1 MAKKKIR
8 RSETAYRRK
17 MLLIW
22 IVSLFFLALLVLLD
36 VVIVYNQMHPVNRAL
51 TEEVD
56 YSKIHF
62 EGLAIGEEASP
73 EILAHPIIDSN
84 YNYSWNNISIFVDAD
99 NVITRL
105 GFYTTEPAAN
115 DLSSVGASIENTAID
130 YRDYPLLTI
139 SDFVNYFGYTKIT
152 NFDHYKYLTYQDD
165 NYVVDV
171 TLYDRKIYNIELS
184 KK

>member
-17 MLLIW
+17 LLLVW

-36 VVIVYNQMHPVNRAL
+36 VIIVYNQMHPVNRAL
-51 TEEVD
+51 SEPVD

-62 EGLAIGEEASP
+62 EGLAVGKEASP
-73 EILAHPIIDSN
+73 EILEHPIVDSN
-84 YNYSWNNISIFVDAD
+84 YNYSWNNISIAVDND
-99 NVITRL
+99 NIITRL
-105 GFYTTEPAAN
+105 GFYTTEPSIN
-115 DLSSVGASIENTAID
+115 DLASEGANIDNTLID

-139 SDFVNYFGYTKIT
+139 SDFVTYFGYTKVT

-165 NYVVDV
+165 RYVVDI
-171 TLYDRKIYNIELS
+171 TLYNRKIYNIELY